1 MRLRFVTAA
10 LVVSAGGPLLAG
22 CTPRGEPSEAQMKG
36 AVEYYI
42 EHDLGGVSTENNG
55 LRAKIAEFKKGGCAK
70 PDDNAANEWVDC
82 KFTVKI
88 EAPDPA
94 TAAMLNLLAGG
105 HFYKDK
111 GKWAVRAHF

>member
-1 MRLRFVTAA
+1 MRLRFVTEA
-10 LVVSAGGPLLAG
+10 LLVSAGGLVLAG
-22 CTPRGEPSEAQMKG
+22 CTPHGQPSEAQMKS

-55 LRAKIAEFKKGGCAK
+55 LRAKIAAFKKSGCVK
-70 PDDNAANEWVDC
+70 PEIDPANEWVDC
-82 KFTVKI
+82 SFTVKV
-88 EAPDPA
+88 ETGDPA